1 MIYDDVIANPDAFTF
16 TPPKLGPCTIPSPVK
31 GCTFISDED
40 RILVS
45 SETHDIARWNAK
57 GTTPPS
63 FEKAGPRKAIFH
75 DPAWSRAAIITC
87 GGLCP
92 GINDVIKGIVQ
103 LLWFDYGVRDIFGIQ
118 YGFEGL
124 TPAFRHKPVMLDPD
138 VVDTIHDEGGTI
150 LGSSRGRQDTAT
162 MADTLQRMRIN
173 MLFCVGGD
181 GTLRCAH
188 DISEELQKRHAPISV
203 IGIPKTIDND
213 LHFIGRSF
221 GFETAVYTTNEI
233 ITSAH
238 VEARG
243 AYNGIGLVK
252 LMGRDS
258 GFIAAYASMAN
269 SVVNF
274 CLVPEVPFTMEGEH
288 GLLKALERRFEEGK
302 THCVIVVAEGAGQ
315 ELMKEEE
322 EERRDKSGNLLK
334 KDIGLFLRERIEE
347 HFKAIDIPASM
358 KYFDPS
364 YQIRSVPALGTDA
377 ILCHMLAQ
385 NAVHAAMAG
394 RTDCVIGNRHNI
406 FSHVPIPLAATER
419 QKLETQKALW
429 RAVLAATRQNDYFN
443 LHDCA

>member
-1 MIYDDVIANPDAFTF
+1 M
-16 TPPKLGPCTIPSPVK
+16 KRLG
-31 GCTFISDED
+31 
-40 RILVS
+40 ILTS
-45 SETHDIARWNAK
+45 GGDC
-57 GTTPPS
+57 
-63 FEKAGPRKAIFH
+63 AGLN
-75 DPAWSRAAIITC
+75 AAIRAVMLHAREAYGAEVI
-87 GGLCP
+87 
-92 GINDVIKGIVQ
+92 GIRNGT
-103 LLWFDYGVRDIFGIQ
+103 
-118 YGFEGL
+118 EGL
-124 TPAFRHKPVMLDPD
+124 LARPPLASILTGETFDGALLRRA
-138 VVDTIHDEGGTI
+138 GTV
-150 LGSSRGRQDTAT
+150 LGSISTGSPFAYPMPDGSIGDRTAEI
-162 MADTLQRMRIN
+162 AEGYRLLGLDGLVVI
-173 MLFCVGGD
+173 GGD
-181 GTLRCAH
+181 GSFAIMDRIARETG
-188 DISEELQKRHAPISV
+188 IKV